1 MSGEVL
7 LDTNI
12 VIALFSQDKKIIE
25 ELGKTETVFV
35 PSIVM
40 GELYYGAFNSAKAE
54 QNIKQLDAFR
64 DANAVLRCDAL
75 TAKRYG
81 NIKHQ
86 LKQKGNPIPEN
97 DIWIAALAMQYELTL
112 VSRDKHF
119 DGIESLSLLRW

>member
-1 MSGEVL
+1 MSGSVL

-12 VIALFSQDKKIIE
+12 VIALFSQDQNVIE
-25 ELGKTETVFV
+25 KLIETEKVFV

-40 GELYYGAFNSAKAE
+40 GELYYGAYNSAKAE

-64 DANAVLRCDAL
+64 DANTILRCDAL
-75 TAKRYG
+75 TAKQYA

-86 LKQKGNPIPEN
+86 LKQTGKPIPEN
-97 DIWIAALAMQYELTL
+97 DIWIGALAMQYELEL

-119 DGIESLSLLRW
+119 YSIEGLLLLRW

>member
-1 MSGEVL
+1 MSGSVL

-12 VIALFSQDKKIIE
+12 VITLFSQDQNVIE
-25 ELGKTETVFV
+25 KLIETEKVFV

-40 GELYYGAFNSAKAE
+40 GELYYGAYNSAKAE

-64 DANAVLRCDAL
+64 DANTILRCDAL
-75 TAKRYG
+75 TAKQYG

-86 LKQKGNPIPEN
+86 LKQTGKPIPEN
-97 DIWIAALAMQYELTL
+97 DIWIAALAMQYELEL

-119 DGIESLSLLRW
+119 YSIEGLLLLRW